1 MTLLLLYLLALLDG
15 VLCGLRT
22 AMGRNARIGKGW
34 YYLRATVRGL
44 VGAQFVSTVA
54 LSALLV
60 VTLISPHKGELRRD
74 LEDAARGMLRI
85 FLPYAALVLGS
96 LALRGL
102 PSTDIRSA
110 SSVFLLGPL
119 TAIRPLVMMAGVA
132 YGVVQSHLAE
142 TRALGLIVLAL
153 MLSLE
158 YFLNLWMAKRQA
170 KEIRK
175 LVPDK
180 AMVRPTTG
188 DYS

>member
-1 MTLLLLYLLALLDG
+1 VTLLLLYLLALLDG

-22 AMGRNARIGKGW
+22 AMGRNARIRKRW
-34 YYLRATVRGL
+34 YYLRATARGL
-44 VGAQFVSTVA
+44 VGAQLVSTVA

-60 VTLISPHKGELRRD
+60 VAMISPHKGDLRLD
-74 LEDAARGMLRI
+74 LQHAAGRMLRI

-110 SSVFLLGPL
+110 SSVFFLGPL
-119 TAIRPLVMMAGVA
+119 TAIRPLVMIVGVA
-132 YGVVQSHLAE
+132 SGIATSRLVE
-142 TRALGLIVLAL
+142 TRVLGLIILAL

-170 KEIRK
+170 KEIRR
-175 LVPDK
+175 LIPQTE
-180 AMVRPTTG
+180 MVRQL
-188 DYS
+188 

>member
-34 YYLRATVRGL
+34 YYTRATIRGL
-44 VGAQFVSTVA
+44 VGAQLVSTMALVA
-54 LSALLV
+54 LLLV
-60 VTLISPHKGELRRD
+60 AVVSPYSGKLRMD
-74 LEDAARGMLRI
+74 LEESAGRMLGI

-96 LALRGL
+96 LALRGI

-119 TAIRPLVMMAGVA
+119 TAARPLVMIAGVG
-132 YGVVQSHLAE
+132 YGIFESRLWE
-142 TRALGLIVLAL
+142 TRMLGLSILAM

-158 YFLNLWMAKRQA
+158 YALNRWMARTQA
-170 KEIRK
+170 KQIAK
-175 LVPDK
+175 LVPVEK
-180 AMVRPTTG
+180 ASAQPVRL
-188 DYS
+188 